1 MTEATT
7 QIPGNAG
14 AGAPRGET
22 IKLSLATG
30 MCWALAM
37 LGLYA
42 QPQLLESIMADHGAL
57 ESAVGQMFS
66 FENGSFFITLLL
78 ASGPIAKMSRART
91 ALAGMLMLIVGNI
104 ASAYA
109 DSLTALLIARTIT
122 GVGAGLI
129 SAAGTAAA
137 ASSRQPERVF
147 AIITV
152 LHNIILSAQYKVI
165 PYVMTETD
173 PAGCYLMMAAV
184 ALVSLPLCRWL
195 LPPRKSDAN
204 EGNLVTLLLSAPN
217 RMLAVAVMAGMFIF
231 EVGQSGLFTF
241 LDQIGIQAGL
251 DADGR
256 GTVLSVTNFIGL
268 AGGVLAALL
277 GRRWGR
283 VWPITIGLGFNVVAA
298 AGLAVFESNFAYSA
312 LNLLW
317 AFAYNFLVPYL
328 MGALA
333 TLDDRG
339 RWAVAGDAFWNG
351 GAVPGPWIAAVLVE
365 EAGML
370 PLAGWVLATGG
381 ICLVLVAGALRR
393 FESRHTGA
401 ASPQD
406 HSPGSPNLPSD

>member
-7 QIPGNAG
+7 QSPGNPG

-22 IKLSLATG
+22 IKLSLAAG

-57 ESAVGQMFS
+57 ESAVGKIFS

-78 ASGPIAKMSRART
+78 ASGPIARMSRART
-91 ALAGMLMLIVGNI
+91 ALAGMLVLVVGNI

-109 DSLTALLIARTIT
+109 DSLDVLLVARTIT
-122 GVGAGLI
+122 GIGAGLI

-152 LHNIILSAQYKVI
+152 LHNVVLSAQYKII
-165 PYVMTETD
+165 PYVMTQTD
-173 PAGCYLMMAAV
+173 PTGCYLMMAAIGV
-184 ALVSLPLCRWL
+184 ASLPLCRWL
-195 LPPRKSDAN
+195 LPPRKSDAD
-204 EGNLVTLLLSAPN
+204 EGGLVTLLLSAPN
-217 RMLAVAVMAGMFIF
+217 RMFAVAVMLGMFVY
-231 EVGQSGLFTF
+231 EVGQSGVFTF
-241 LDQIGIQAGL
+241 IDQIGIQAGL
-251 DADGR
+251 DAGGR
-256 GTVLSVTNFIGL
+256 GTVLSVTSFMGL
-268 AGGVLAALL
+268 AGGVLAAWLST
-277 GRRWGR
+277 RFGR
-283 VWPITIGLGFNVVAA
+283 VWPIAIGLGLNVAAA
-298 AGLAVFESNFAYSA
+298 AGLAVFESSFAYSA

-317 AFAYNFLVPYL
+317 NLAYNFLVPYL

-339 RWAVAGDAFWNG
+339 RWAVAGDSFWNG
-351 GAVPGPWIAAVLVE
+351 GAVPAPWIAAVLVQDS
-365 EAGML
+365 GML
-370 PLAGWVLATGG
+370 PLAGLALVTGG
-381 ICLVLVAGALRR
+381 ICLVLVTGALRR

-401 ASPQD
+401 TP
-406 HSPGSPNLPSD
+406 P

>member
-7 QIPGNAG
+7 QSPGSPG
-14 AGAPRGET
+14 AGEPRGET
-22 IKLSLATG
+22 IKLSLAAG

-57 ESAVGQMFS
+57 ESAVGQIFS
-66 FENGSFFITLLL
+66 FENGSLFITLLL
-78 ASGPIAKMSRART
+78 ASGPIARMSRART
-91 ALAGMLMLIVGNI
+91 ALAGILVLIVGNI

-109 DSLTALLIARTIT
+109 DSMTVLLVARAVT
-122 GVGAGLI
+122 GIGAGLI

-152 LHNIILSAQYKVI
+152 LHNIILSAQYKII

-173 PAGCYLMMAAV
+173 PTGCYLMMAAIGV
-184 ALVSLPLCRWL
+184 ASLPLCRWL
-195 LPPRKSDAN
+195 LAPRESDAD
-204 EGNLVTLLLSAPN
+204 EGSLVTLLLSAPN
-217 RMLAVAVMAGMFIF
+217 RMFAVVVMVGMFTF
-231 EVGQSGLFTF
+231 EMGQSGLFTF

-251 DADGR
+251 EAGQR
-256 GTVLSVTNFIGL
+256 GTVLSVTSFAGL
-268 AGGVLAALL
+268 AGGVLAAWL
-277 GRRWGR
+277 GTRFGR
-283 VWPITIGLGFNVVAA
+283 VWPISIGLGLNVAAA
-298 AGLAVFESNFAYSA
+298 AGLAVFVSSFAYSA

-317 AFAYNFLVPYL
+317 ALAYNFLLPYL

-339 RWAVAGDAFWNG
+339 RWAVAGDSFWNG
-351 GAVPGPWIAAVLVE
+351 GAVPGPWIAAVLVQDG
-365 EAGML
+365 GML
-370 PLAGWVLATGG
+370 PLAGWVLVTGG
-381 ICLVLVAGALRR
+381 ICLVLVTGALRR

-401 ASPQD
+401 TSP
-406 HSPGSPNLPSD
+406 

>member
-1 MTEATT
+1 MTEATPQT
-7 QIPGNAG
+7 PGNPG

-22 IKLSLATG
+22 LKLSLAAG

-42 QPQLLESIMADHGAL
+42 QPQLLESIMANHGAL
-57 ESAVGQMFS
+57 EGAVGKMFS
-66 FENGSFFITLLL
+66 FENGALFITLLL
-78 ASGPIAKMSRART
+78 ASGPIARMSRART
-91 ALAGMLMLIVGNI
+91 ALCGILVLVVGNI

-109 DSLTALLIARTIT
+109 GSFDALLMARTIT
-122 GVGAGLI
+122 GIGAGLI

-137 ASSRQPERVF
+137 ASARQPERVF

-152 LHNIILSAQYKVI
+152 LHNIILSAQYKII

-173 PAGCYLMMAAV
+173 PAGCYLMMAAIGV
-184 ALVSLPLCRWL
+184 ASLPLCRWL
-195 LPPRKSDAN
+195 LAPRESDAD
-204 EGNLVTLLLSAPN
+204 EGGLVTLLLSAPN
-217 RMLAVAVMAGMFIF
+217 RILAVAVMLGMFAF
-231 EVGQSGLFTF
+231 EVGQSGVFTF

-251 DADGR
+251 DADQR
-256 GTVLSVTNFIGL
+256 GTVLSVTSFMGL
-268 AGGVLAALL
+268 AGGVLAAWL
-277 GRRWGR
+277 GTRFGR
-283 VWPITIGLGFNVVAA
+283 VWPISIGLGFNVAAA
-298 AGLAVFESNFAYSA
+298 AGLAMFESNFAYSA

-339 RWAVAGDAFWNG
+339 RWAVAGDSLWNG

-365 EAGML
+365 EAGIL
-370 PLAGWVLATGG
+370 PLAGLALVTGG
-381 ICLVLVAGALRR
+381 ICLVLVTGALRR

-401 ASPQD
+401 TSP
-406 HSPGSPNLPSD
+406 

>member
-7 QIPGNAG
+7 QSPGNPD

-22 IKLSLATG
+22 LKLSLAAG

-57 ESAVGQMFS
+57 ESAVGQLFS

-78 ASGPIAKMSRART
+78 ASGPIARMSRART
-91 ALAGMLMLIVGNI
+91 ALAGILVLTVGNI

-109 DSLTALLIARTIT
+109 DSLTTLLIARAIT
-122 GVGAGLI
+122 GIGAGLV

-152 LHNIILSAQYKVI
+152 LHNIVLAAQYKII
-165 PYVMTETD
+165 PSVMTQTD
-173 PAGCYLMMAAV
+173 PTGCYLMMAAICV
-184 ALVSLPLCRWL
+184 ASLPLCRWL
-195 LPPRKSDAN
+195 LPPRKTTAD
-204 EGNLVTLLLSAPN
+204 EGSLVTLLLSAPN
-217 RMLAVAVMAGMFIF
+217 RMFAVVVMVGMFVF

-251 DADGR
+251 DADER
-256 GTVLSVTNFIGL
+256 GTVLSVTSFMGL
-268 AGGVLAALL
+268 AGGVLAAWL
-277 GRRWGR
+277 GRRFGR
-283 VWPITIGLGFNVVAA
+283 VWPITIGLGLNVAAA
-298 AGLAVFESNFAYSA
+298 AGLAVFETDFAYSA

-351 GAVPGPWIAAVLVE
+351 GAVPGPWIAAVLVQE
-365 EAGML
+365 SGML
-370 PLAGWVLATGG
+370 PLAVWVLVTGG
-381 ICLVLVAGALRR
+381 ICLVLITGALRR
-393 FESRHTGA
+393 FEARHTGA
-401 ASPQD
+401 TSP
-406 HSPGSPNLPSD
+406 